1 VVAPP
6 TLRDAVSLRDGGW
19 YRLHPLTP
27 VLQGGVV
34 VVGLLGFAL
43 AALWESVFLRLIS
56 IALGIDSQEAP
67 ESEFI
72 FSLIDSITTFG
83 LLIIAVALAT
93 GVALWLQWRVHLVRM
108 DDDVIEVKKGVIF
121 RSSRRTRRDR
131 VNTVGVRR
139 PLIPRMLGLAK
150 LDIQAA
156 GSESNMVL
164 AYLPHDIAQ
173 AVRQEILEPTDDD
186 VETETP
192 QPLVATREVEVP
204 LFRYLA
210 SLVVSLETL
219 VLGLVL
225 VAIISAAIISGE
237 LLSWLGVIIALFV
250 FVVYLAGKFFRMGSF
265 IIDQVEGDIR
275 VSLGLLSTSVETI
288 PPERIHALEISQPW
302 PWRFFGWWRV
312 DANLASSPGSQ
323 VSKAPSHTMI
333 IPVATE
339 KEMLRVVAL
348 CLPALNTPD
357 DLELIASSL
366 TQSHTE
372 WVASHPSLTNTIG
385 SPERAKYRIPLSA
398 RVNAAAV
405 VKETLL
411 LRTGQWVKRL
421 SLVPLARVQS
431 LAMGWGPW
439 HVVLDLA
446 ALDVHSVSGPVATNA
461 PGFDAVELQQWW
473 SGLTD
478 QAISAISLYRPKQR
492 TRKPGR
498 GAQ

>member
-6 TLRDAVSLRDGGW
+6 TLRDAISLRDGGW

-34 VVGLLGFAL
+34 VAGLVGFAL
-43 AALWESVFLRLIS
+43 AALWESVFLRIIS
-56 IALGIDSQEAP
+56 IALGIDSEEAP

-72 FSLIDSITTFG
+72 FSVINSITTFG
-83 LLIIAVALAT
+83 LLIIFIALAT
-93 GVALWLQWRVHLVRM
+93 GFWLWLQWRVHLVRM
-108 DDDVIEVKKGVIF
+108 DDDVIEVKKGIIF

-164 AYLPHDIAQ
+164 AYLPNDIAH
-173 AVRQEILEPTDDD
+173 AVRQEILEPRDDS
-186 VETETP
+186 VAENL
-192 QPLVATREVEVP
+192 QPLVARREVEVP

-210 SLVVSLETL
+210 SLVVSLET
-219 VLGLVL
+219 VLLGFAL
-225 VAIISAAIISGE
+225 VAVISAAVISGE
-237 LLSWLGVIIALFV
+237 LLSWLGVILALFI

-312 DANLASSPGSQ
+312 DANLASNPGSQ

-348 CLPALNTPD
+348 CLPAMNSPEK
-357 DLELIASSL
+357 LELIDSSL
-366 TQSHTE
+366 AQAHTD
-372 WVASHPSLTNTIG
+372 WVSSHPSLTHTIG
-385 SPERAKYRIPLSA
+385 SPDRAKYRIPLSA
-398 RVNAAAV
+398 RVNGAAV
-405 VKETLL
+405 VQETLL

-431 LAMGWGPW
+431 LAIGFGPW
-439 HVVLDLA
+439 HDVFNLA
-446 ALDVHSVSGPVATNA
+446 AVNVHSVSGPVATGA

-473 SGLTD
+473 SELTE
-478 QAISAISLYRPKQR
+478 QAIMAISLYRPKQR
-492 TRKPGR
+492 TRKPAQ